1 MINSRN
7 LVAQM
12 SKKWQ
17 RTKSS
22 NKGGEGASLMANKGH
37 FVVYS
42 TDNRRYV
49 VPLEYLS
56 SNVFKELFKMSEED
70 YGLPRHGP
78 ITLPCDAMFMEY
90 AMLFVKGRVSRDLE
104 NSLLNSIDTARIR
117 STCSTSLAPEVQY
130 HSNHQVLQCF

>member
-1 MINSRN
+1 MINSRS
-7 LVAQM
+7 LVQM
-12 SKKWQ
+12 TKKWQ
-17 RTKSS
+17 RTRSS
-22 NKGGEGASLMANKGH
+22 NKGGEGASTLVADKGH

-42 TDNRRYV
+42 ADKRQYV
-49 VPLEYLS
+49 IPLEYLS

-90 AMLFVKGRVSRDLE
+90 ALLFVKGRVARELE
-104 NSLLNSIDTARIR
+104 NSLLNSIDTARR

-130 HSNHQVLQCF
+130 HSNYQVLQCF